1 MDLLH
6 TLLLSFGFG
15 LITAS
20 ILAIAAVGLS
30 LQFGITNYI
39 NFAYGDLL
47 TFGVYV
53 AFVVN
58 QHFGLNIWIGLVLAV
73 IATAILAW
81 L

>member
-1 MDLLH
+1 MLH
-6 TLLLSFGFG
+6 MLLLSFGFG

-20 ILAIAAVGLS
+20 ILAIAALGLS

-53 AFVVN
+53 AP
-58 QHFGLNIWIGLVLAV
+58 
-73 IATAILAW
+73 
-81 L
+81 

>member
-1 MDLLH
+1 LLH

-47 TFGVYV
+47 TFGVYT

-58 QHFGLNIWIGLVLAV
+58 
-73 IATAILAW
+73 
-81 L
+81 